1 MVEQTPNGWLP
12 VVMDFGLAREAG
24 EGKGL
29 TESGAVLGT
38 PAYMSPE
45 QARGD
50 VRHLDHR
57 TDVYSLGATLYD
69 LLAGVPPFDAESVVD
84 LLMAVL
90 DNEPIPLRT
99 RIPSLP
105 VALETIVGRCL
116 VKERE
121 QRYPSAIALADDL
134 DRFLLGEEIR
144 ARRIGLYLRG
154 SRWVRKHKALSA
166 VSLLSVIAVLF
177 LIGAG
182 VLQRI
187 AARRDAQQA
196 MRRAA
201 LERQL
206 AQQLKEIT
214 WILRVAYQL
223 PAHDVRFEQAMVRAR
238 LQELTRRGAGLG
250 RVGEGLVAYAEAE
263 GHLALHEYKAAYEKL
278 QQAQAAGIDTPE
290 LHHALGRTLGALFEQ
305 GLADARR
312 SGDKSWQEKRRVELA
327 AQYLQPALRSLEK
340 SRSLELESPE
350 YLDGLIAYYQQK
362 YEEAQSKGRRA
373 AALLPWLYEAEQLE
387 GNALFERALTLKNSG
402 EYDESRKL
410 LQDSLR
416 HYQAAAEIGRSDEQ
430 VYDALCTAWQ
440 LHAELDRTQG
450 RPQEDAMQR
459 SIKACDLMIT
469 TAPYHSTGYT
479 KKARAYFF
487 LAWPMLDKGGDVKSL
502 IEIVISLS
510 KKAIATDS
518 SDAYAYDMMGNAYVC
533 LAKHQVLNDV
543 EPVGNIKFAVSF
555 FDSAIKLRNNF
566 LWAHNDMSI
575 ALKIQGIWSRS
586 HGDDPL
592 PSFLRSVEYLEKA
605 IRIDPNYQSAYSAL
619 VNIYANIMETKF
631 DRGIDFYEDFT
642 RSDEVAAK
650 LLLINPRNRS
660 FLLNRTKQRALYA
673 EFLYDNGKDPTS
685 VLELGERD
693 ISNVETS
700 STTDASVLH
709 LKAVM
714 LRIRAMYDYKRRVP
728 NLVLIERGRNVA
740 QSCVEKMPGL
750 VGCMRELSLLYMIEW
765 KWQILQG
772 KSASSSFLES
782 MEWIWKAI
790 SVNSEDF
797 DSRNLLAELL
807 MLHVEY
813 TQNSLSAKY
822 LEQAKNQLSQSI
834 RINPKFAKTHALMA
848 DMKLIEYLNVRNS
861 GAKAELLEDARKHY
875 LYSFELN
882 AKLRSQ
888 YGAQLKRVESLLEKS
903 NSQSRN

>member
-387 GNALFERALTLKNSG
+387 GNALFERALALKNSG
-402 EYDESRKL
+402 EYDDSRKL

-459 SIKACDLMIT
+459 SINACDLMIT

-487 LAWPMLDKGGDVKSL
+487 LAWPMLMLNKDIRPFASL
-502 IEIVISLS
+502 AILNAKIAIERN
-510 KKAIATDS
+510 AN
-518 SDAYAYDMMGNAYVC
+518 DAYAYDMLGNSYVC
-533 LAKHQVLNDV
+533 LARYGLRLEVDPNDYV
-543 EPVGNIKFAVSF
+543 EKALVAFKQSVKINENFPWAYNDIGVAINTVGAWNHENGKSPVAQ
-555 FDSAIKLRNNF
+555 LRN
-566 LWAHNDMSI
+566 AI
-575 ALKIQGIWSRS
+575 A
-586 HGDDPL
+586 
-592 PSFLRSVEYLEKA
+592 SFQRA
-605 IRIDPNYQSAYSAL
+605 IAIDQMYQSAYTGALRSYRLIVIHKISVGIDPAADVAESDLLAEQLLKMNNNSKPFYRNRVAQRLEYAGYLLKIGSDPDPVLKSAL
-619 VNIYANIMETKF
+619 NDIAALRNIDLHDTVIHTHEAYAYQLLSMHNVQNSITPIPFAEKGMAAAQKCLEVVPDFANCIATYGSLRMIVWLWDEKNG
-631 DRGIDFYEDFT
+631 DRISGNLSRYLDSLLSLRNSIREDPDVGCVIAEVAYAVAERT
-642 RSDEVAAK
+642 VGKKRSDALEAGSRVLSAVLVRASHFSLAHVLRGRLWLLAA
-650 LLLINPRNRS
+650 
-660 FLLNRTKQRALYA
+660 A
-673 EFLYDNGKDPTS
+673 
-685 VLELGERD
+685 
-693 ISNVETS
+693 
-700 STTDASVLH
+700 
-709 LKAVM
+709 
-714 LRIRAMYDYKRRVP
+714 DYKNPSERRLRLA
-728 NLVLIERGRNVA
+728 NAR
-740 QSCVEKMPGL
+740 
-750 VGCMRELSLLYMIEW
+750 
-765 KWQILQG
+765 
-772 KSASSSFLES
+772 SSFLR
-782 MEWIWKAI
+782 A
-790 SVNSEDF
+790 
-797 DSRNLLAELL
+797 
-807 MLHVEY
+807 
-813 TQNSLSAKY
+813 
-822 LEQAKNQLSQSI
+822 
-834 RINPKFAKTHALMA
+834 
-848 DMKLIEYLNVRNS
+848 
-861 GAKAELLEDARKHY
+861 
-875 LYSFELN
+875 FELDPL
-882 AKLRSQ
+882 LRRQ
-888 YGAQLKRVESLLEKS
+888 YGAQLAETERRLGIASAELK
-903 NSQSRN
+903 N

>member
-177 LIGAG
+177 LVGAG

-250 RVGEGLVAYAEAE
+250 RVGEGLVAYAGAE

-362 YEEAQSKGRRA
+362 YEEAQNKGRRA

-387 GNALFERALTLKNSG
+387 GNALFERALALKNSG

-416 HYQAAAEIGRSDEQ
+416 HYQAAAEVGRSDEQ

-450 RPQEDAMQR
+450 RPQEAGNR
-459 SIKACDLMIT
+459 AGPGSGPSPGRGPRTGCLEH
-469 TAPYHSTGYT
+469 APAAPS
-479 KKARAYFF
+479 
-487 LAWPMLDKGGDVKSL
+487 LAHFASC
-502 IEIVISLS
+502 SNLS
-510 KKAIATDS
+510 
-518 SDAYAYDMMGNAYVC
+518 
-533 LAKHQVLNDV
+533 
-543 EPVGNIKFAVSF
+543 
-555 FDSAIKLRNNF
+555 
-566 LWAHNDMSI
+566 
-575 ALKIQGIWSRS
+575 
-586 HGDDPL
+586 
-592 PSFLRSVEYLEKA
+592 
-605 IRIDPNYQSAYSAL
+605 
-619 VNIYANIMETKF
+619 
-631 DRGIDFYEDFT
+631 
-642 RSDEVAAK
+642 
-650 LLLINPRNRS
+650 
-660 FLLNRTKQRALYA
+660 
-673 EFLYDNGKDPTS
+673 
-685 VLELGERD
+685 
-693 ISNVETS
+693 
-700 STTDASVLH
+700 
-709 LKAVM
+709 
-714 LRIRAMYDYKRRVP
+714 
-728 NLVLIERGRNVA
+728 
-740 QSCVEKMPGL
+740 
-750 VGCMRELSLLYMIEW
+750 
-765 KWQILQG
+765 
-772 KSASSSFLES
+772 
-782 MEWIWKAI
+782 
-790 SVNSEDF
+790 
-797 DSRNLLAELL
+797 
-807 MLHVEY
+807 
-813 TQNSLSAKY
+813 
-822 LEQAKNQLSQSI
+822 
-834 RINPKFAKTHALMA
+834 
-848 DMKLIEYLNVRNS
+848 
-861 GAKAELLEDARKHY
+861 
-875 LYSFELN
+875 
-882 AKLRSQ
+882 
-888 YGAQLKRVESLLEKS
+888 
-903 NSQSRN
+903 